1 MPPLNISTNYFT
13 NNGRPDIG
21 LFILKAFKTLIRKK
35 NGEKWKGFF
44 LKENIFGTRSYK
56 KNDSSITSSFFFS
69 EPRGILRAFSC

>member
-35 NGEKWKGFF
+35 TVKNG
-44 LKENIFGTRSYK
+44 RV
-56 KNDSSITSSFFFS
+56 SF
-69 EPRGILRAFSC
+69 